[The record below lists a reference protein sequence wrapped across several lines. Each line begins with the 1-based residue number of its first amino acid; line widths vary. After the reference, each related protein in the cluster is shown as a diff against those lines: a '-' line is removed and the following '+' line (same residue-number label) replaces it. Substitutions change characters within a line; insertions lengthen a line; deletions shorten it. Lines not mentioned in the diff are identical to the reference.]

1 MVSHVPR
8 YRSTLNGVVS
18 SVAVFAHQGGW
29 DEALLVVGPLAII
42 GGLLHL
48 ANRRLKKR
56 LAELEAS
63 PDPKA
68 ADSATDLT

>member
-1 MVSHVPR
+1 M
-8 YRSTLNGVVS
+8 GVVS

-29 DEALLVVGPLAII
+29 DEALLVIGPLVII

-56 LAELEAS
+56 LAELEG
-63 PDPKA
+63 DPE
-68 ADSATDLT
+68 

>member
-1 MVSHVPR
+1 M
-8 YRSTLNGVVS
+8 S

-29 DEALLVVGPLAII
+29 DEALLVIGPLVII

-56 LAELEAS
+56 LAELES
-63 PDPKA
+63 RPEPGP
-68 ADSATDLT
+68 ADSSQDSL